1 MSASP
6 PAVDPAASGPAET
19 PERVIERLQAACDAA
34 PTAIEPRLAL
44 ARSLL
49 FARRPAEAVFP
60 AEQAVALSSGA
71 AAAVAVRDQVM
82 AALQAG
88 DPDLVRLAL
97 TCALNPGDGAAQ
109 LALGEAYAAHD
120 RPMDAERHL
129 KQALR
134 LGFAREASADLAA
147 LYLSVDMLDAAEHH
161 AKAALG
167 LPAPA
172 GDETVAAMAC
182 QTLAG
187 VAKARGDEA
196 EGERWLDQAYAR
208 QSVFRQAVP
217 ACPFTTLVLVT
228 RTNGNVPYKTLLPP
242 ARFDFATWYMEHA
255 RAGQAAALPPYA
267 VVLNAIGE
275 PDAAA
280 ASAEAVEAFL
290 GVNTRPV
297 LNRPERVQATARDR
311 LGATLAGLVDVI
323 MPITFRAPA
332 ADGAAERLL
341 PLMQAYGLDFPVLVR
356 PTGAHGGEGM
366 MLAQAASDLPT
377 ALPAGDRFI
386 TGFHDYRSADGFYRK
401 YRMIFVDRRPHAY
414 HLAISPHWMVHHQSA
429 GMAQDLARQAEEL
442 AFLHDPATAIGAR
455 ALAAVAA
462 IGERLDLDYGGI
474 DFAVSAEGEVLV
486 FEANATMLTHLEPP
500 GSPFIAKNA
509 FVQPIIDAFQAHV
522 ARLAAAPE
530 AGRN

>member
-1 MSASP
+1 MSSAT
-6 PAVDPAASGPAET
+6 DPAPSGPAET

-34 PTAIEPRLAL
+34 PTAVEPRLTLVRAL
-44 ARSLL
+44 LL
-49 FARRPAEAVFP
+49 AGRPAEAVFP

-71 AAAVAVRDQVM
+71 ATAVAMRDQVM

-109 LALGEAYAAHD
+109 LALGEAYAACD

-129 KQALR
+129 KRALG
-134 LGFAREASADLAA
+134 LGFAREANADLAA

-172 GDETVAAMAC
+172 EDETVAAMAC

-187 VAKARGDEA
+187 VAKARGDAA

-208 QSVFRQAVP
+208 QSLFRQAVP
-217 ACPFTTLVLVT
+217 ACPFTTLVLVS
-228 RTNGNVPYKTLLPP
+228 RTNGNVPYKSLLPP
-242 ARFDFATWYMEHA
+242 ARFDYAAWYMEHT
-255 RAGQAAALPPYA
+255 RPGQASALPPYA

-275 PDAAA
+275 PDAAT
-280 ASAEAVEAFL
+280 ASAEAVGDFL
-290 GVNTRPV
+290 KTNRRPV

-311 LGATLAGLVDVI
+311 LGAALAGLADVV
-323 MPITFRAPA
+323 MPITLRALA
-332 ADGAAERLL
+332 ADATAERLL
-341 PLMQAYGLDFPVLVR
+341 PVMRAHGLDFPVLLR
-356 PTGAHGGEGM
+356 PTGTHGGEGM
-366 MLAQAASDLPT
+366 VLAQGRGDLP
-377 ALPAGDRFI
+377 AAAPAGDRFV

-414 HLAISPHWMVHHQSA
+414 HLAISPHWMVHHQTA
-429 GMAQDLARQAEEL
+429 EMAQDPARQAEEL
-442 AFLHDPATAIGAR
+442 AFLHDPAAAIGGR

-462 IGERLDLDYGGI
+462 IGARLDLDYGGI
-474 DFAVSAEGEVLV
+474 DFALTAGGEVLV
-486 FEANATMLTHLEPP
+486 FEANATMLTHLEPLN
-500 GSPFIAKNA
+500 SPFIAKNV
-509 FVQPIIDAFQAHV
+509 FVQPIIDAFQTHV
-522 ARLAAAPE
+522 ARLAAAPD
-530 AGRN
+530 AAVN